1 LFSGVRSGLRYA
13 RHSPLMRALIVRNL
27 SFSVCASALWALLP
41 VIARDQLS
49 LGAGGFGLLS
59 AGFGVGA
66 IAGALTIPRQL
77 QRVSLNSVVS
87 AAILLWVGATLLI
100 ASTALTAVALVGM
113 FGAGAAW
120 VGVLASLS
128 AGTQS
133 AAPAWVRARAVA
145 MNLVAMQASLAL
157 GSAVWG
163 SLASLFGIGVALAA
177 SAGVMSLLLVL
188 NRRVRVRLGNDA
200 DVMPGAQLP
209 DLGLAVPPL
218 PDDGPVLIQVEYRIA
233 PENVPAFL
241 RAIHAVERTRRRNGA
256 DDWRVFRDIAEQDC
270 FVERYIISSWAEYVR
285 QRSRMTVSD
294 RQSQERVA
302 KLQQPDVEIRVSR
315 LIGIDPRQVVATV
328 SKSSD
333 AD

>member
-1 LFSGVRSGLRYA
+1 
-13 RHSPLMRALIVRNL
+13 LMRALIVRNL

-59 AGFGVGA
+59 AGFGIGA
-66 IAGALTIPRQL
+66 VIGAMTIPRQI
-77 QRVSLNSVVS
+77 QRLSLNTVVS
-87 AAILLWVGATLLI
+87 SSILLWVAATVLI
-100 ASTALTAVALVGM
+100 ASTATTAVALVGM

-145 MNLVAMQASLAL
+145 MNLVAVQASLAL

-163 SLASLFGIGVALAA
+163 SLASLFGINVALFA
-177 SAGVMSLLLVL
+177 SAGVMVVLLVL

-233 PENVPAFL
+233 PENVTEFL
-241 RAIHAVERTRRRNGA
+241 HAIHAIERTRRRNGA

-294 RQSQERVA
+294 RQLQERVT
-302 KLQQPDVEIRVSR
+302 KLQQPKVEIRVSR
-315 LIGIDPRQVVATV
+315 LIGIDPRQVAETV
-328 SKSSD
+328 SKSNDSD
-333 AD
+333 

>member
-1 LFSGVRSGLRYA
+1 
-13 RHSPLMRALIVRNL
+13 MRALIVRNL
-27 SFSVCASALWALLP
+27 SFSICASALWALLP

-77 QRVSLNSVVS
+77 QRVSLNTVVS
-87 AAILLWVGATLLI
+87 VAILLWVGATLLI
-100 ASTALTAVALVGM
+100 ASAALTAVALVGM

-157 GSAVWG
+157 GSAAWG
-163 SLASLFGIGVALAA
+163 WLASMFGIGVSLAA
-177 SAGVMSLLLVL
+177 SAGVMSLLLIL

-200 DVMPGAQLP
+200 DVTPGAQLP

-233 PENVPAFL
+233 PENAAAFL
-241 RAIHAVERTRRRNGA
+241 RAIHAIERTRRRNGA
-256 DDWRVFRDIAEQDC
+256 DDWRVFRDIAEEDC

-294 RQSQERVA
+294 RQLQERVA
-302 KLQQPDVEIRVSR
+302 KLQHPGVEIRVSR
-315 LIGIDPRQVVATV
+315 LIGIDAREVTETV
-328 SKSSD
+328 SRD
-333 AD
+333 